1 MERHHPWWHRETCSR
16 KIRIKTAGRM
26 PAILKYNFL
35 YNGLN
40 RLRRDFRTIEQ
51 MNIRITNI
59 EVQQFKEKK
68 EQGEGIH
75 NLVGVHSVTTLA
87 RATVSRAA

>member
-1 MERHHPWWHRETCSR
+1 
-16 KIRIKTAGRM
+16 
-26 PAILKYNFL
+26 
-35 YNGLN
+35 
-40 RLRRDFRTIEQ
+40 